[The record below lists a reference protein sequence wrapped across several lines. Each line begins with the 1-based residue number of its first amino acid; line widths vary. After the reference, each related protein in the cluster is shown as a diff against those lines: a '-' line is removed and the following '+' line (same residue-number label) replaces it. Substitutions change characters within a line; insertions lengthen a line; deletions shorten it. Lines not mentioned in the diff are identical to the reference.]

1 MASVSIVKI
10 KVRRGTDAERKQ
22 ITLDA
27 GELGFTTDTDS
38 KRLFVGDGITIGGI
52 PIGCKVYY
60 NADLGDI
67 TTYDTAQPGDVIY
80 DKITKQ
86 LLVLDNFGQNVGTAS
101 RFYIGPGVDQQTLA
115 FSSLYPGSSGIIAV
129 KDSGITEKQISSTT
143 FTNGITGGSNT
154 KIGIN
159 FDNVKITYSTGKLTV
174 NDAGLNLALISGST
188 LPTSNPGPNL
198 LWVDA
203 GAGNVIKRGT

>member
-10 KVRRGTDAERKQ
+10 KIRRGTNAERQQ

-27 GELGFTTDTDS
+27 GELGFTTDTAS
-38 KRLFVGDGITIGGI
+38 KRVFVGDGITVGGI
-52 PIGCKVYY
+52 PVGCKVYY
-60 NADLGDI
+60 NADLTDI
-67 TTYDTAQPGDVIY
+67 TTYDTAQPGDMVY

-86 LLVLDNFGQNVGTAS
+86 LLVLDNFGQGVITAS
-101 RFYIGPGVDQQTLA
+101 RFYIGPGVDQQTLT
-115 FSSLYPGSSGIIAV
+115 FSSLYPQTSGILAV
-129 KDSGITEKQISSTT
+129 RDGGITEKQITSTT

-154 KIGIN
+154 KVGVN
-159 FDNVKITYSTGKLTV
+159 YDNVKITYSTGKLTV
-174 NDAGLNLALISGST
+174 NDAGLNLALINAST
-188 LPTSNPGPNL
+188 LPTSNPGLNL